1 MAKIISK
8 QLKIGMEVHVELAT
22 RSKMFTRSPGAA
34 FPDQYEAEP
43 NTLCDPL
50 VLALPGALPVLN
62 MGAIEMSMKVGMALG
77 CRIADFTKWDRKNY
91 FYPDLPKGYQIS
103 QFDEPLCLE
112 GEIEIPSSTGEMT
125 RIGITRAHLEEDT
138 GKTGHELP
146 GGLPYEGSLVD
157 YNRAG
162 TPLLEIVT
170 EPDFKTAEDCVTF
183 GRELRNIC
191 RFLGVTEGI
200 MQKGHMR
207 FEPNINLEMTLD
219 DGRTVATPVV
229 EVKNLNSFK
238 AVLGAI
244 QYESERQVQ
253 AWQTDG
259 LEMGPG
265 MKSTRGWDDQKL
277 VTVLQR
283 HKEDAHDYRYF
294 PDPGLLPVVI
304 DEAWKQR
311 IGSELP
317 ELPMIRRQRYLDTFG
332 LSEKDAAALTEER
345 DLCFFFER
353 CADCATTAG
362 VDSEE
367 AAQQSAK
374 WLLNAGVR
382 IAREREVEVQT
393 LGIAPEQI
401 AGIIVLRS
409 SDSVGSTA
417 AVELFTLLCDSDE
430 TAESMAEKNG
440 LLQVS
445 DTGQLDSWI
454 DEAVGIHTQAAE
466 DFASGKDAA
475 MGRIMGHI
483 MKVSGGQADAKMIRE
498 RLIEKLRS

>member
-1 MAKIISK
+1 MAEIVSK

-22 RSKMFTRSPGAA
+22 RSKMFTRSAGAA
-34 FPDQYEAEP
+34 FPENYEAEP

-103 QFDEPLCLE
+103 QYDEPLCLE
-112 GEIEIPSSTGEMT
+112 GVIEIPSSVGGTT

-146 GGLPYEGSLVD
+146 GGHPYEGRWSTTTERVH
-157 YNRAG
+157 
-162 TPLLEIVT
+162 LLEIVT
-170 EPDFKTAEDCVTF
+170 EPDFTTAEDCVTF

-207 FEPNINLEMTLD
+207 FEPNINMELTLD

-229 EVKNLNSFK
+229 EVKNLNSFR
-238 AVLGAI
+238 AVLGDPARI
-244 QYESERQVQ
+244 RTSGR
-253 AWQTDG
+253 G
-259 LEMGPG
+259 LEGRWSRNG
-265 MKSTRGWDDQKL
+265 SWNEIDQRL
-277 VTVLQR
+277 GRPEAGHGSPASQGRCPRLS
-283 HKEDAHDYRYF
+283 YF
-294 PDPGLLPVVI
+294 PDPDLLPVVI

-311 IGSELP
+311 VGGSLP
-317 ELPMIRRQRYLDTFG
+317 ELPMIRRQRYRDSFG

-345 DLCFFFER
+345 DLCFFFES
-353 CADCATTAG
+353 CAESATRAG
-362 VDSEE
+362 ISPAE

-374 WLLNAGVR
+374 WILNAGVR
-382 IAREREVEVQT
+382 IARERDVEVDT
-393 LGIAPEQI
+393 LGITPDQI
-401 AGIIVLRS
+401 AGIISLRAS
-409 SDSVGSTA
+409 NAVGSTA
-417 AVELFTLLCDSDE
+417 AAELFTLLCDSDD
-430 TAESMAEKNG
+430 TAEAMAESKG

-454 DEAVGIHTQAAE
+454 DEAIGIHPQAAE
-466 DFASGKDAA
+466 DFAQGKDAA

>member
-1 MAKIISK
+1 
-8 QLKIGMEVHVELAT
+8 
-22 RSKMFTRSPGAA
+22 MFTRSAGAA
-34 FPDQYEAEP
+34 YPEQYDAEP

-62 MGAIEMSMKVGMALG
+62 LGAIEMSMKVGMALG

-103 QFDEPLCLE
+103 QYDEPLCLE
-112 GEIEIPSSTGEMT
+112 GSIEIPSSVGGVA

-170 EPDFKTAEDCVTF
+170 EPDFTTAEDCVTF

-207 FEPNINLEMTLD
+207 FEPNINLELKLE

-229 EVKNLNSFK
+229 EVKNLNSFR

-244 QYESERQVQ
+244 EYESERQVQ
-253 AWQTDG
+253 AWLTDG
-259 LEMGPG
+259 LEMGLG
-265 MKSTRGWDDQKL
+265 MKSTRGWDDQKSA
-277 VTVLQR
+277 TVLQR
-283 HKEDAHDYRYF
+283 QKEDAHDYRYF
-294 PDPGLLPVVI
+294 PDPDLLPVKI

-311 IGSELP
+311 IRKELP
-317 ELPMIRRQRYLDTFG
+317 ELPLARRQRYVEVFG
-332 LSEKDAAALTEER
+332 LSEKDAAALTDER
-345 DLCFFFER
+345 DLCLFFEE
-353 CADCATTAG
+353 CAKIASASGIDQM
-362 VDSEE
+362 E

-374 WLLNAGVR
+374 WLLNAGMR
-382 IAREREVEVQT
+382 IAREREVEVQD
-393 LGIAPEQI
+393 LGITADQV
-401 AGIIVLRS
+401 AGVIHLRAS
-409 SDSVGSTA
+409 NSVGSTA
-417 AVELFTLLCDSDE
+417 AVELFTLLCESDE
-430 TAESMAEKNG
+430 NPESLAESKG

-454 DEAVGIHTQAAE
+454 DEAIDNHPQAAE
-466 DFASGKDAA
+466 DFAAGKDAA